1 MKVNL
6 NQKVSF
12 KLTSY
17 GAKILDKHKEK
28 LFDIMPD
35 VGMEAINDYT
45 CPINKDGYRESQL
58 WQLMQIFGDKMF
70 IGDDTPF
77 KNNEIIIEVK
87 A

>member
-12 KLTSY
+12 KLTPY

-28 LFDIMPD
+28 LFEDL
-35 VGMEAINDYT
+35 
-45 CPINKDGYRESQL
+45 YREAQL
-58 WQLMQIFGDKMF
+58 WDVMRIFGDKMF

-77 KNNEIIIEVK
+77 VDNIIEVK
-87 A
+87 K